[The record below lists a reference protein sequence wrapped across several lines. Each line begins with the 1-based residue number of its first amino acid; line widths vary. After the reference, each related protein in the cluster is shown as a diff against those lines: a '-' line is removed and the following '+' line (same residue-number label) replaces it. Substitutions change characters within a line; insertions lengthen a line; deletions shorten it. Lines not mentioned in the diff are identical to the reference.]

1 MTAAERFLLPTM
13 THLLSIQVASRS
25 PRQSESPFLLVITEC
40 VLVFAA
46 VTQPLTALAETTT
59 T

>member
-13 THLLSIQVASRS
+13 THLLSIRVAIPWLQQFASRY
-25 PRQSESPFLLVITEC
+25 PLVTIEC
-40 VLVFAA
+40 ALVFAA
-46 VTQPLTALAETTT
+46 AIRPLTALAETTT

>member
-1 MTAAERFLLPTM
+1 VAFRLP
-13 THLLSIQVASRS
+13 Q
-25 PRQSESPFLLVITEC
+25 QSESPCLLVITEF